1 MKNQENIKKIIFNF
15 IKTLDVD
22 LSHEDMKNEFK
33 SFLEEKNFDIDNSLL
48 LKVLENEDFISNLT
62 LLHEIE
68 EYLGDTLE
76 DLLVQD
82 NDGTTN
88 ITGIVSFINLEAG
101 FWAIKSG
108 EEKYSPINLPEEL
121 KKEGL
126 EVDLTVKLLP
136 NLVTTIMWGKSI
148 EILSYIIK
156 NN

>member
-68 EYLGDTLE
+68 EYLGDKA
-76 DLLVQD
+76 VF
-82 NDGTTN
+82 N
-88 ITGIVSFINLEAG
+88 
-101 FWAIKSG
+101 
-108 EEKYSPINLPEEL
+108 
-121 KKEGL
+121 GL
-126 EVDLTVKLLP
+126 SEVK
-136 NLVTTIMWGKSI
+136 GQ
-148 EILSYIIK
+148 
-156 NN
+156 